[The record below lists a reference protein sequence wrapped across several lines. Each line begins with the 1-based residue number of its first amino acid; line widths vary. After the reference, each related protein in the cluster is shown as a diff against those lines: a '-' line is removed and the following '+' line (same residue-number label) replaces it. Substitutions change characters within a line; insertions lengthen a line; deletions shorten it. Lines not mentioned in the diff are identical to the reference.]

1 MEAVASHNHDH
12 AHDHDDHAHHHKDT
26 FITKYIF
33 SIDHKMIAKQYLI
46 SGIIMGII
54 GVGMSILFR
63 MQIAWPEQSFWAF
76 KFFLGEKL
84 APGGVMRNDIYLA
97 LVTIHGTIMVFFVL
111 TAGLSG
117 TFSNLLIPLQ
127 IGARDMASGFL
138 NMISYWLFFTSSVV
152 MLSSLFVESGP
163 ASAGWT
169 IYPPLSAL
177 PQAIPG
183 SGTGMTLWLV
193 SMAIFIASSLMGSL
207 NYVVTVINLRTKGMS
222 MTRLPLTIWAF
233 FVTAIIGIISFPV
246 LLSAALMLIMDR
258 SFGTS
263 FFLSDIFISGEVLH
277 YQGGSPVLFEHLFWF
292 LGHPEVYIVLL
303 PALGITSEVI
313 ATNSRKPI
321 FGYRAMIAS
330 ILAIAFL
337 STIVW
342 GHHMF
347 ISGMNPFLGSVF
359 TFTTL
364 LIAIPSAVKAFN
376 YITTLWKGN
385 LQLNP
390 AMLFSI
396 GLVSTFISGG
406 LTGIILG
413 DSTLDI
419 NVHDTYFVV
428 AHFHLV
434 MGISALYGFFA
445 GVYHW
450 FPRMF
455 GRMMNKNMGYLH
467 FWVTAI
473 CAYGVFYPMHFIGM
487 AGLPRRY
494 YTNTNFPLFDDL
506 ADVNKIITA
515 FAMIGAAFQI
525 VFLWN
530 FFASIFYGKKSVQ
543 NPWKSNT
550 LEWTAPVEHMHGN
563 WPGALPEVHRWPYD
577 YSKPGHD
584 DDFVPQTVPMKEG
597 EEELHHS

>member
-1 MEAVASHNHDH
+1 MSHDH
-12 AHDHDDHAHHHKDT
+12 GHHKDT

-46 SGIIMGII
+46 SGLLMGII
-54 GVGMSILFR
+54 GVVLSLFFR
-63 MQIAWPEQSFWAF
+63 MQIAWPEESFEVF
-76 KFFLGEKL
+76 KIFLGEKM

-127 IGARDMASGFL
+127 IGARDMASGFM
-138 NMISYWLFFTSSVV
+138 NMLSFWMFFVSCII
-152 MLSSLFVESGP
+152 MISSLFVESGP

-169 IYPPLSAL
+169 IYPPLSAIEE
-177 PQAIPG
+177 AIPG
-183 SGTGMTLWLV
+183 SGMGMTLWLV

-207 NYVVTVINLRTKGMS
+207 NYIVTVINLRTKGMT

-233 FVTAIIGIISFPV
+233 FVTAIIGVISFPV
-246 LLSAALMLIMDR
+246 LFSAALLLIFDR

-263 FFLSDIFISGEVLH
+263 FYLSDIFIKGEVLH

-330 ILAIAFL
+330 IIAIAFL

-390 AMLFSI
+390 GMLFSI
-396 GLVSTFISGG
+396 GLVSTFITGG

-455 GRMMNKNMGYLH
+455 GRMMNKTQGYIH

-473 CAYGVFYPMHFIGM
+473 CAYGVFFPMHFIGM

-494 YTNTNFPLFDDL
+494 YTNSNFPLFDEL
-506 ADVNKIITA
+506 ADTNVLITM
-515 FAMIGAAFQI
+515 FAIVGAAFQL
-525 VFLWN
+525 VFFWN
-530 FFASIFYGKKSVQ
+530 FFYSIFKGKKAPM
-543 NPWKSNT
+543 NPWRSTT
-550 LEWTAPVEHMHGN
+550 LEWTAPVEHIHGN
-563 WPGALPEVHRWPYD
+563 WPGEIPAVHRWPYD

-584 DDFVPQTVPMKEG
+584 DDFVPQTTPMKEG
-597 EEELHHS
+597 EVELHH